1 MQGSSYQV
9 LPVNQIP
16 QHHNQRSKQMSNIER
31 IIKYHEKQAKL
42 NMGKEI
48 AARERRI
55 EHERT
60 IAILR
65 GLQ

>member
-1 MQGSSYQV
+1 M
-9 LPVNQIP
+9 
-16 QHHNQRSKQMSNIER
+16 SKIER

-60 IAILR
+60 IEILR